1 MEQKVKERI
10 KMWKR
15 FYAGQTSEVD
25 ENSSWLEILLKLNL
39 SFADCIIMGRSAIEK
54 CCPFS
59 FEELLFLGQLPY
71 YNDIK
76 NLIAEKSYQEIDDYF
91 ISRLPTGDDIYYER
105 YPKITE
111 LRNTECF
118 GLVPIV
124 VATVVY
130 HRPVD
135 FDEDIYVFCGP
146 LLTKTQTCKHLIIRY
161 TDEKPSS
168 FAMFEKAKEYGLED
182 MIKSVCPKDC
192 QVEVLPTKRRE
203 TISKNFD
210 IDDWAIER
218 IHPLHHDKI
227 RPLQNPAGAYR
238 TIYCCGDNFVFYTPF
253 GCVFRK
259 FSGRLN
265 YEVYGDMEYQKYV
278 GNCADVNKLITYLT
292 TVTDVM
298 L

>member
-1 MEQKVKERI
+1 
-10 KMWKR
+10 
-15 FYAGQTSEVD
+15 
-25 ENSSWLEILLKLNL
+25 
-39 SFADCIIMGRSAIEK
+39 
-54 CCPFS
+54 
-59 FEELLFLGQLPY
+59 
-71 YNDIK
+71 
-76 NLIAEKSYQEIDDYF
+76 
-91 ISRLPTGDDIYYER
+91 
-105 YPKITE
+105 
-111 LRNTECF
+111 
-118 GLVPIV
+118 
-124 VATVVY
+124 
-130 HRPVD
+130 
-135 FDEDIYVFCGP
+135 
-146 LLTKTQTCKHLIIRY
+146 
-161 TDEKPSS
+161 
-168 FAMFEKAKEYGLED
+168 

-192 QVEVLPTKRRE
+192 QVEVLPTKRRGNTKLVVVKYPPE

-210 IDDWAIER
+210 IDDWAIEG

-253 GCVFRK
+253 GGVFRK